1 MRTNL
6 PVTNKEHVLEEN
18 ATLVSTTDLKSRITY
33 ANPAFIEISGFSE
46 EELIGAPHNLVRHPD
61 MPPEAFADLWAT
73 IESGRSW
80 TALVKNRCKNGD
92 YYWVKANVTPILE
105 QGKPVGYMSVRVKPT
120 RDEVAAAST
129 LYQEIQSGQSRY
141 GLRNGLLI
149 RKGLLGKLSFWR
161 SISINTRIWIAMLA
175 MAASIIGIRS
185 ASLLWLQGDSPAIG
199 FDWGQLL
206 ILIATCVG
214 VGGLLGAWLSHSLIR
229 PLQAILDFARRIA
242 SGDLGGR
249 ISTTRSDDIGR
260 ILRVLNQTNVNLLG
274 IVGDVR
280 SQTQE
285 IHGEIEQIT
294 LGISELSARTE
305 SQASSLEQTAASMEQ
320 IHATVQQTADL
331 AQQANQLTLT
341 ASSVAER
348 SGTVVGQVA
357 ANMAD
362 IDASSKKIA
371 DIISVIDDIAFQTN
385 ILALNAAVEA
395 ARAGEQGRGFAVV
408 AGEVRNL
415 AQKTAVAAKEIKAL
429 ISDSLRKVES
439 GAKLSGDASGTME
452 EVVVAVK
459 RVSAIMSEINQ
470 ATREQAAGIGQ
481 INEAAMQIDRTT
493 QENAAFAERIT
504 AAARQLTLQA
514 NALAGAVNVFRI
526 DAKQDKAAPVIRK

>member
-6 PVTNKEHVLEEN
+6 PVTNKEHILEEN

-73 IESGRSW
+73 IQTGRSW

-92 YYWVKANVTPILE
+92 YYWVKANVTPIIE

-120 RDEVAAAST
+120 RDEITAASA
-129 LYQEIQSGQSRY
+129 LYQDIRSGQSRY
-141 GLRNGLLI
+141 GLRNGLVI
-149 RKGLLGKLSFWR
+149 RKGLLGKLNFWK
-161 SISINTRIWIAMLA
+161 SIGINARIWIAMLL
-175 MAASIIGIRS
+175 MVAAIIGIRS
-185 ASLLWLQGDSPAIG
+185 VSLLWLQADSPVTG
-199 FDWGQLL
+199 FDWRQLL
-206 ILIATCVG
+206 MLIVTCMG
-214 VGGLLGAWLSHSLIR
+214 VGGLLGAWLSRTLIR
-229 PLQAILDFARRIA
+229 PLEAILDFARRIA

-249 ISTTRSDDIGR
+249 ISTTRSDEIGR

-280 SQTQE
+280 SQAQE
-285 IHGEIEQIT
+285 IHSEIEQISS
-294 LGISELSARTE
+294 GISELSARTE
-305 SQASSLEQTAASMEQ
+305 SQASSLEETAASMEQ

-331 AQQANQLTLT
+331 AQQANQLTVN
-341 ASSVAER
+341 ASTVAER
-348 SGTVVGQVA
+348 SGKVVGQVA

-415 AQKTAVAAKEIKAL
+415 AQKTALAAKEIKTL

-459 RVSAIMSEINQ
+459 RVSTIMSEINQ

-481 INEAAMQIDRTT
+481 INEAAMQIDRVT

-504 AAARQLTLQA
+504 AAAGQLTLRA
-514 NALAGAVNVFRI
+514 NALTGAVNVFKT
-526 DAKQDKAAPVIRK
+526 ASGQG